1 MIPEEI
7 SSLWRSLTAGA
18 LDCILLVTSIG
29 RYSAEEVK
37 MVEFITQNLFEGKG
51 LLQERILIVITRSES
66 YLIDDKNEA
75 KKWLEK
81 ESKNEVFR
89 HYLNLVKNDT
99 DRIIFVDNR
108 NVEREPSRF
117 DKVVL
122 MQNNNKMAQ
131 KVLDPIH
138 QLKGGPVSIL
148 SVVKKIMDEISALD
162 QRIRNA
168 KDDEERKNL
177 GIAHLYY
184 LKA

>member
-1 MIPEEI
+1 
-7 SSLWRSLTAGA
+7 
-18 LDCILLVTSIG
+18 
-29 RYSAEEVK
+29 
-37 MVEFITQNLFEGKG
+37 MVEFITQHLFEGEG

-66 YLIDDKNEA
+66 YLIDDKIEA

-117 DKVVL
+117 DKVTL
-122 MQNNNKMAQ
+122 IQNNNKMAQ

-148 SVVKKIMDEISALD
+148 RVVKKIMDEISALD

-168 KDDEERKNL
+168 KDEEERKDL
-177 GIAHLYY
+177 GIAHFYF
-184 LKA
+184 A

>member
-1 MIPEEI
+1 M
-7 SSLWRSLTAGA
+7 A
-18 LDCILLVTSIG
+18 
-29 RYSAEEVK
+29 
-37 MVEFITQNLFEGKG
+37 EFITQHLFEGEG

-99 DRIIFVDNR
+99 NRIIFVDNR
-108 NVEREPSRF
+108 NVEREPSQF
-117 DKVVL
+117 DKVTL
-122 MQNNNKMAQ
+122 MQNNNKMAK

-138 QLKGGPVSIL
+138 HLKGGPAYITAVSIS

-162 QRIRNA
+162 EKIRNA
-168 KDDEERKNL
+168 KDEEERKQL
-177 GIAHLYY
+177 GIVHLY
-184 LKA
+184 L

>member
-1 MIPEEI
+1 
-7 SSLWRSLTAGA
+7 
-18 LDCILLVTSIG
+18 
-29 RYSAEEVK
+29 
-37 MVEFITQNLFEGKG
+37 MVEFITQHLFEGEG

-99 DRIIFVDNR
+99 NRIIFVDNR

-117 DKVVL
+117 DKVTW
-122 MQNNNKMAQ
+122 MQNNNKMAK

-148 SVVKKIMDEISALD
+148 SVVKKVMDEISALD

-168 KDDEERKNL
+168 KDEEERNKL
-177 GIAHLYY
+177 GTVHLY
-184 LKA
+184 LA